1 MFFEK
6 AVGLGDIT
14 LVLLERRHAPE
25 LFKLVDKN
33 RARLRLWLSWVD
45 STKEVSDSSNYIIKC
60 RQGFADETDLCCG
73 IFYLDA
79 LAGYMSLMNIHDY
92 QAEIG
97 YWITADYEGKGI
109 ITFSAKALIDHGIRH
124 LGLEIIVMECR
135 HDNERSKAVAKRL
148 GFQPTRILRKAVCL
162 DGKYYNLKLF
172 SLFIPKESESKSS

>member
-14 LVLLERRHAPE
+14 LALLERRHAPK
-25 LFKLVDKN
+25 LFELVDKN

-79 LAGYMSLMNIHDY
+79 LAGYVSLMNIRDY
-92 QAEIG
+92 GAEIG

-109 ITFSAKALIDHGIRH
+109 ITASADVLINYGRH
-124 LGLEIIVMECR
+124 LGLKQIALQCR
-135 HDNERSKAVAKRL
+135 SDNKRGEAVAKRL
-148 GFQPTRILRKAVCL
+148 KFQQTRILRKAFCL
-162 DGKYYNLKLF
+162 DGKLYDVKLF
-172 SLFIPKESESKSS
+172 CLIIPEDR